1 MGGRVAEEL
10 TFGKENITSGAVGD
24 IDQATKM
31 ARAMVTRM
39 GFSDELGLVAYGENQ
54 DEVFLGMSMGRQQN
68 VSEATAQKIDRE
80 VRRLIEEAYEEAKR
94 ILTERHDDHIKLAE
108 ALLEYETLSGDEIKD
123 LLAGNP
129 PRRDGGD
136 EAAPTSRSSAVP
148 PAGSKRAPDGGEP
161 EGGPVP
167 QPS

>member
-1 MGGRVAEEL
+1 
-10 TFGKENITSGAVGD
+10 
-24 IDQATKM
+24 M

-94 ILTERHDDHIKLAE
+94 ILTERHDEHIRLAE
-108 ALLEYETLSGDEIKD
+108 ALLEYETLTGDEIKD

-136 EAAPTSRSSAVP
+136 GEAAAPSRSSAVP
-148 PAGSKRAPDGGEP
+148 PAGTKRASDGGEP